1 MEFSDILGIGLR
13 LISSK
18 QAVQAG
24 IIRGYVDGTFGPNA
38 EITRAE
44 MASMIAIALG
54 HSIEANAE
62 TGFADDKDVPA
73 RAKGSIAYMK
83 KAGIMHK

>member
-1 MEFSDILGIGLR
+1 
-13 LISSK
+13 
-18 QAVQAG
+18 
-24 IIRGYVDGTFGPNA
+24 VDGTFGPNA

-73 RAKGSIAYMK
+73 WAKGSIAYMK
-83 KAGIMHK
+83 KALQLGITDALPDKDRS